1 MLNNVILMGR
11 LVAEP
16 ELRTTASGVSVC
28 SFTVAVER
36 SYVKQGEER
45 QADFIDCVAWRQSAE
60 FLTRYFAKGQ
70 LVALEG
76 SLQKR
81 SYQDKDGNN
90 RYVTEVV
97 VNSVHFTGDRKDR
110 ASSGSYGNY
119 GVPLPQEP
127 PMQQSMP
134 MANNTYTS
142 GMPEDFEELPSDDDL
157 PF

>member
-11 LVAEP
+11 LVADP
-16 ELRTTASGVSVC
+16 ELRTTASGISVC

-97 VNSVHFTGDRKDR
+97 VDSVHFTGDRKDR
-110 ASSGSYGNY
+110 ASSGNYGNY
-119 GVPLPQEP
+119 GVPIPQEP
-127 PMQQSMP
+127 PVQRSAP
-134 MANNTYTS
+134 MASNTYTS

>member
-76 SLQKR
+76 SLQKNMAI
-81 SYQDKDGNN
+81 DI
-90 RYVTEVV
+90 TELQVYKFCKHLIVELTVIQLMVNTTIGMKHLMNLV
-97 VNSVHFTGDRKDR
+97 VNK
-110 ASSGSYGNY
+110 
-119 GVPLPQEP
+119 
-127 PMQQSMP
+127 
-134 MANNTYTS
+134 
-142 GMPEDFEELPSDDDL
+142 EL
-157 PF
+157 

>member
-11 LVAEP
+11 LVATP
-16 ELRTTASGVSVC
+16 ELRTTPSGVSVC

-45 QADFIDCVAWRQSAE
+45 QADFIDCVAWRQNAE

-97 VNSVHFTGDRKDR
+97 VDSVHFTGDRKDR

-127 PMQQSMP
+127 PMQNSGS